1 MVLCKNIYFTK
12 VFPSD
17 KIRIIKNDLEG
28 SRMNMAIASLIAL
41 ALSIVLGFVRKLNVG
56 IVAIALAYII
66 GIAYGLSAK
75 DITGG
80 FSSSM
85 AMTMIGVM
93 YLFAIVSKNG
103 TLELLA
109 KKITGLAR
117 GNRYLLYVAIY
128 VIGIILS
135 GVGPGAIPTLAI
147 VPVLAIPVALKAGM
161 NPILLSLIGQMGAQ
175 CVRMCPITPEAVV
188 VRDLMVEQGLDGNT
202 LPAMWSL
209 WATEIVMIIAA
220 FIFFKGW
227 KFDKPLESVELEET
241 DHFSPK
247 QILTLIGLLAM
258 IAGVVVFGFDVGL
271 TSLVIGTILLVCG
284 CADEKVVIKSIPW
297 NTILM
302 VLGVGVLMNIVSLS
316 GGVELLAGSISNVSS
331 ASTISPMM
339 CLVASVMSFFA
350 SGLGVVFPT
359 LVPTVGSIAAEFG
372 GAISPIEL
380 MASVVIG
387 GTVAGFTPISTAG
400 ALIQAGVSQFPEV
413 ENKYSQNKM
422 FVELFIIAFLS
433 TFISV
438 AMAVLG
444 VYGVICG

>member
-1 MVLCKNIYFTK
+1 
-12 VFPSD
+12 
-17 KIRIIKNDLEG
+17 
-28 SRMNMAIASLIAL
+28 MNMAIASLIAL
-41 ALSIVLGFVRKLNVG
+41 AAAIILGFVRKLNVG

-75 DITGG
+75 QITGG

-109 KKITGLAR
+109 KKITDLAH

-188 VRDLMVEQGLDGNT
+188 VRDLMVEQGLDGST

-209 WATEIVMIIAA
+209 WATEIVMIIAC

-227 KFDKPLESVELEET
+227 KFDKPLESVELEKASS
-241 DHFSPK
+241 FSPK

-258 IAGVVVFGFDVGL
+258 IACVVVFGFDVGL
-271 TSLVIGTILLVCG
+271 TSLVVGTILLVFG
-284 CADEKVVIKSIPW
+284 DQVYSLEYHSDGSGRRRTDEYR
-297 NTILM
+297 
-302 VLGVGVLMNIVSLS
+302 
-316 GGVELLAGSISNVSS
+316 ISVRRRR
-331 ASTISPMM
+331 
-339 CLVASVMSFFA
+339 A
-350 SGLGVVFPT
+350 SGRLYFQRKQRFHHQPHDGSGIRSDVLLRFRSGRGIPHPGAHCWQHRCGAWRSGKPHRADGRRGNRRNHCRIYT
-359 LVPTVGSIAAEFG
+359 HLYRWRPAPGRRVPVPG
-372 GAISPIEL
+372 GGE
-380 MASVVIG
+380 
-387 GTVAGFTPISTAG
+387 
-400 ALIQAGVSQFPEV
+400 
-413 ENKYSQNKM
+413 
-422 FVELFIIAFLS
+422 
-433 TFISV
+433 
-438 AMAVLG
+438 
-444 VYGVICG
+444 

>member
-1 MVLCKNIYFTK
+1 
-12 VFPSD
+12 
-17 KIRIIKNDLEG
+17 
-28 SRMNMAIASLIAL
+28 MNMAIASLIAL
-41 ALSIVLGFVRKLNVG
+41 ALAIVLGFVRKLNVG

-93 YLFAIVSKNG
+93 YLFAIVSKHG

-147 VPVLAIPVALKAGM
+147 IPVLAIPVALKAGM

-175 CVRMCPITPEAVV
+175 CVRMSPITPEAVV

-209 WATEIVMIIAA
+209 WAT
-220 FIFFKGW
+220 
-227 KFDKPLESVELEET
+227 DKPLESVELEEAS
-241 DHFSPK
+241 HFSPK

-258 IAGVVVFGFDVGL
+258 IACVVVFGFDVGL

-316 GGVELLAGSISNVSS
+316 GGVELLAGSISMVSS

-372 GAISPIEL
+372 GVISPIEL

-422 FVELFIIAFLS
+422 FVELFMIAFLC

-438 AMAVLG
+438 AMAALG
-444 VYGVICG
+444 VYRVICG

>member
-1 MVLCKNIYFTK
+1 
-12 VFPSD
+12 
-17 KIRIIKNDLEG
+17 
-28 SRMNMAIASLIAL
+28 MNMAIASLIAL
-41 ALSIVLGFVRKLNVG
+41 ALAIVLGFVRKLNVG

-147 VPVLAIPVALKAGM
+147 IPVLAIPVALKAGM

-175 CVRMCPITPEAVV
+175 CVRMSPITPEAVV

-227 KFDKPLESVELEET
+227 KFDKPLESVELEEAS
-241 DHFSPK
+241 HFSPK

-258 IAGVVVFGFDVGL
+258 IACVVVFGFDVGL

-316 GGVELLAGSISNVSS
+316 GGVELLAGSISMVSS

-359 LVPTVGSIAAEFG
+359 LVPTVGRIAAEFG
-372 GAISPIEL
+372 GVISPIEL

-422 FVELFIIAFLS
+422 FVELFIIAFLC

-438 AMAVLG
+438 AMAALG
-444 VYGVICG
+444 VYRVICG

>member
-1 MVLCKNIYFTK
+1 
-12 VFPSD
+12 
-17 KIRIIKNDLEG
+17 
-28 SRMNMAIASLIAL
+28 MNMAIASLIAL
-41 ALSIVLGFVRKLNVG
+41 ALAIVLGFVRKLNVG

-147 VPVLAIPVALKAGM
+147 IPVALKAGM

-175 CVRMCPITPEAVV
+175 CVRMSPITPEAVV

-227 KFDKPLESVELEET
+227 KFDKPLESVELEEAS
-241 DHFSPK
+241 HFSPK

-258 IAGVVVFGFDVGL
+258 IACVVVFGFDVGL

-316 GGVELLAGSISNVSS
+316 GGVELLAGSISMVSS

-372 GAISPIEL
+372 GVISPIEL

-422 FVELFIIAFLS
+422 FVELFIIAFLC

-438 AMAVLG
+438 AMAALG
-444 VYGVICG
+444 VYRVICG

>member
-1 MVLCKNIYFTK
+1 
-12 VFPSD
+12 
-17 KIRIIKNDLEG
+17 
-28 SRMNMAIASLIAL
+28 MNMAIVSLIAL
-41 ALSIVLGFVRKLNVG
+41 AAAIVLGFARKINVG
-56 IVAIALAYII
+56 ILAIALAYII
-66 GIAYGLSAK
+66 GIAYKLNAK
-75 DITGG
+75 QITGG

-109 KKITGLAR
+109 KKITGMAG
-117 GNRYLLYVAIY
+117 GNRYLLYAAIY

-147 VPVLAIPVALKAGM
+147 VPVLAIPVALKAGI

-175 CVRMCPITPEAVV
+175 SVRMCPITPEAVV
-188 VRDLMVEQGLDGNT
+188 VRDLMVEQGLNGST
-202 LPAMWSL
+202 LPAMWSM
-209 WATEIVMIIAA
+209 WATEVLMVIAV

-227 KFDKPLESVELEET
+227 KFDKPLESVKMEKSEK
-241 DHFSPK
+241 FSLK
-247 QILTLIGLLAM
+247 QLLTLAGLLAM
-258 IAGVVVFGFDVGL
+258 IAGVVIFGFDVGL
-271 TSLVIGTILLVCG
+271 TGLVIGTILLIFG
-284 CADEKVVIKSIPW
+284 CADEKDVIKSIPW

-316 GGVELLAGSISNVSS
+316 GGVELLASSISNVSS
-331 ASTISPMM
+331 ASTISPIL
-339 CLVASVMSFFA
+339 CLVASVMSLFA

-359 LVPTVGSIAAEFG
+359 LVPTVGSIAAQVG
-372 GAISPIEL
+372 GAISPVEL
-380 MASVVIG
+380 MASIVIG

-400 ALIQAGVSQFPEV
+400 ALIQAGISQFPEV

-422 FVELFIIAFLS
+422 FVELFAISFLC

-438 AMAVLG
+438 AMAALG
-444 VYGVICG
+444 VYRGICG